1 MKQLQGFMV
10 ASKES
15 FMCKLK
21 KSLYTLKQDPR
32 QWYKKVDSFMSSKGF
47 RRCQVDHFCYIK
59 NFNDSFIILLFSV
72 DDMLIS
78 GFDMKE
84 INNLKRELSKQ
95 FAMKDLGATRLILIM
110 RINRYILVGILTLSQ
125 VEYINKVFSKFNM

>member
-32 QWYKKVDSFMSSKGF
+32 QWYKKVDSFMSNNSF
-47 RRCQVDHFCYIK
+47 RRCQVDHCCYIK
-59 NFNDSFIILLFSV
+59 KFNNSFIILLFSV

-95 FAMKDLGATRLILIM
+95 FAIKDLGATRLILIM
-110 RINRYILVGILTLSQ
+110 RISRDIVVGTLTLSQ